1 MSVDII
7 CANVL
12 AKVGEKLLGSDVSQN
27 HNRKHSLNNISNPR
41 YEVNRQAGISLAR
54 PS

>member
-1 MSVDII
+1 MGVEIF

-12 AKVGEKLLGSDVSQN
+12 AKVGEQLLGSGVSRN
-27 HNRKHSLNNISNPR
+27 PNHSLSTVSIPR
-41 YEVNRQAGISLAR
+41 NEINRQAGISLAR